1 MKKAS
6 RARFLAV
13 VPVAAILFGLQVAAP
28 AAACA
33 CGAPAPRPGQDVI
46 VDKEHAILS
55 WDGDQERIELLLDML
70 TDAEDVGL
78 IFPTP
83 APATVTAGDR
93 ERFVQI
99 EEAIQPKQVIVDDWW
114 AGDGGNGTAGG
125 APPVVL
131 EQVQLGPVEATTL
144 AASDAVGLSD
154 WLDAN
159 GYAIRDEVADGLQGY
174 VGRGWYFVALKLT
187 SDAPLDGGLDPI
199 RFTFESDALVYPMD
213 LSRQATTT
221 QRARL
226 YVFQDH
232 RARVAGLVD
241 PSPVLPGEQT
251 VWAGPAPDG
260 LDDLGRYLTVVDL
273 TFDAPASQIPG
284 DLLVVQAGDDQL
296 LQPAYTVTR
305 PVTVFGVPFGV
316 AVILGAVAAI
326 LVLMAVGNLIWRTL
340 RPTRRT

>member
-1 MKKAS
+1 MKTGK
-6 RARFLAV
+6 RFLAV
-13 VPVAAILFGLQVAAP
+13 VPVAAILLGLQVAAP

-70 TDAEDVGL
+70 TDADDVGL

-93 ERFVQI
+93 ATFLEI

-114 AGDGGNGTAGG
+114 AGDEGNGAAGG

-131 EQVQLGPVEATTL
+131 DQVQLGPVEATTL
-144 AASDAVGLSD
+144 EASDAEGLND

-159 GYAIRDEVADGLQGY
+159 GYAIRDEIAEGLQDY
-174 VGRGWYFVALKLT
+174 VDRGWYFVALKLT
-187 SDAPLDGGLDPI
+187 SDVPLEGGLDPI
-199 RFTFESDALVYPMD
+199 RFTFDSDQLVYPMD
-213 LSRQATTT
+213 LSRHATTT

-232 RARVAGLVD
+232 RARIAGLAD
-241 PSPVLPGEQT
+241 PTPVLPGEQT
-251 VWAGPAPDG
+251 VWAGAAPAG
-260 LDDLGRYLTVVDL
+260 LDRLGAYLTVVDL

-284 DLLVVQAGDDQL
+284 DLLVVQAGDDEP

-316 AVILGAVAAI
+316 AVILGGVAAI
-326 LVLMAVGNLIWRTL
+326 LVLVALGTLIARAF
-340 RPTRRT
+340 RPQRRA

>member
-1 MKKAS
+1 M
-6 RARFLAV
+6 RLRFLAI
-13 VPVAAILFGLQVAAP
+13 VPAAALLLGLQVATP

-55 WDGDQERIELLLDML
+55 WDGSRERIELLLDML
-70 TDAEDVGL
+70 TDAQDVGL

-93 ERFVQI
+93 ETFVRI
-99 EEAIQPKQVIVDDWW
+99 EEAIQPKQVTVDDWW
-114 AGDGGNGTAGG
+114 AGDGGVGSAGG

-131 EQVQLGPVEATTL
+131 DQVQLGPVEATTL
-144 AASDAVGLSD
+144 EASDAEGLGD

-159 GYAIRDEVADGLQGY
+159 GYAIRDEIARGLQDY
-174 VGRGWYFVALKLT
+174 VERGWYFVALRLT
-187 SDAPLDGGLDPI
+187 SDVPLEGGLDPI
-199 RFTFESDALVYPMD
+199 RFTFDSEQLIYPMD
-213 LSRQATTT
+213 LSRHAVTP

-232 RARVAGLVD
+232 RARIAGLED
-241 PSPVLPGEQT
+241 PVPVLPGEQT
-251 VWAGPAPDG
+251 VWAGRAPSG
-260 LDDLGRYLTVVDL
+260 LDDLGRYLTVIDL
-273 TFDAPASQIPG
+273 VFDAPASQIPG
-284 DLLVVQAGDDQL
+284 DLLVVQAGDDEP

-316 AVILGAVAAI
+316 AVILGAAAAMV
-326 LVLMAVGNLIWRTL
+326 VLFALGNLLWRSL
-340 RPTRRT
+340 RPRRRA